1 MPSCVVLRWDTVQNG
16 WAFIVVMT
24 VIYKYGDVD
33 NVICFKNIWNSTK
46 YLAGIKKMALFSRK
60 CYKFFAQFACENLGC
75 YISLKLAL
83 F

>member
-33 NVICFKNIWNSTK
+33 NVICFKNI
-46 YLAGIKKMALFSRK
+46 
-60 CYKFFAQFACENLGC
+60 
-75 YISLKLAL
+75 
-83 F
+83 

>member
-1 MPSCVVLRWDTVQNG
+1 
-16 WAFIVVMT
+16 VMT

-46 YLAGIKKMALFSRK
+46 YLAGIKKNGLIFK
-60 CYKFFAQFACENLGC
+60 EVLQIFAQFACENLGC

-83 F
+83 S